1 MEGEGTLS
9 RAQGPAGDAH
19 QAREGSA
26 HTGGARHRREACAL
40 RSGAG
45 AAQGRRALFL
55 FRVFL
60 LSLFCDK

>member
-26 HTGGARHRREACAL
+26 HTGGARHRREACA
-40 RSGAG
+40 GEA
-45 AAQGRRALFL
+45 RA
-55 FRVFL
+55 VSVPCVPS
-60 LSLFCDK
+60 LSLLR